1 MHGNDDKTAYR
12 ESNPV
17 TAWLV
22 LLADCVLSQHWTE
35 PVEQDW
41 LGEGAGV
48 LLGAG
53 AGAGVATARMARDI
67 ATATLKNIVDREE
80 WEGAEQLGGL
90 FELKKYL
97 AARRAPFIPFSPGTP
112 DGDALCIINY
122 AYELSISKKY
132 TIRF

>member
-12 ESNPV
+12 ESSPV

-48 LLGAG
+48 VLGAG

-80 WEGAEQLGGL
+80 WECAVQIGGAV
-90 FELKKYL
+90 
-97 AARRAPFIPFSPGTP
+97 RAEEIFS
-112 DGDALCIINY
+112 C
-122 AYELSISKKY
+122 YESCLY
-132 TIRF
+132 TIQSRYA